1 MPYTLTR
8 IASGFIILGLALSP
22 LAKAELPAED
32 ADWQLQTQEGDI
44 RIYTIDHPDSKF
56 EAFKAEALLD
66 APLTNVMA
74 VMINPGS
81 CTEWV
86 HGCVQSEAFGDG
98 DFHERYAYSV
108 NDMPWPVTDRDYVI
122 RIQTEGD
129 ASSGEV
135 VMDLNAVPNMRDEEG
150 GRIRVDQSDTFYRF
164 TPEGDQTRMVWLQHT
179 NPNGSIPSWLVNSL
193 VVDIPLKSML
203 RLEAVAQEAR
213 YQNHELRFDGEGD
226 LTAVV
231 PREETGDDESDAT
244 R

>member
-1 MPYTLTR
+1 MPYTFTR
-8 IASGFIILGLALSP
+8 IASGLMILGLALSP
-22 LAKAELPAED
+22 LALAELPAED
-32 ADWQLQTQEGDI
+32 ADWQLQKREGDI

-66 APLTNVMA
+66 APLANVMA

-86 HGCVQSEAFGDG
+86 HGCVESEAFGDG
-98 DFHERYAYSV
+98 DFQERYAYSV

-129 ASSGEV
+129 EGSGEV
-135 VMDLNAVPNMRDEEG
+135 VMHLNAVPNMRDEEE

-164 TPEGDQTRMVWLQHT
+164 TPQGGQTRMVWLQHT

-193 VVDIPLKSML
+193 VVDIPLKSIL

-213 YQNHELRFDGEGD
+213 YQNHELHFDEEGN

-231 PREETGDDESDAT
+231 APEESGDDESDAT